1 MNKLLALGAQE
12 PTPQQAATLP
22 KREGRREV
30 DKRSLSFDAG
40 YFKRAKLSDCHPVHL
55 PVPGGSQL
63 AAGWVPAADAGSRKR
78 GAELTKAL
86 TILLL
91 LFLPTLLFAQSP
103 TLTVGS
109 KRFAESRILGEIVT
123 QTTNATGEA
132 HADHKSGLGNTG
144 IVFAALQSGS
154 IEIYPEYTGT
164 ITQELLKTKEILDL
178 PAMNVRLAPLGL
190 AAGIPLGFNDTYAL
204 AMREDQAEK
213 LGIKTLSDLAR
224 HPELKL
230 GLSQEFLKR
239 ADGWPG
245 VKAAYNLPFESPQGL
260 DHGLAY
266 EAIAGGQ
273 IEVTD
278 IYSTDSKIAKY
289 KLRVLTDDKHYFPA
303 YDAVLLYR
311 KDVPTRL
318 PRTWAALQKLSG
330 RITAPQ
336 MIALNAQVE
345 LQGQTPP
352 AVAAAF
358 LSGKKGTPE
367 STKAPGFW
375 ATLFAKDFWPETR
388 QHLFLVFVSLA
399 LSILVAVPLGI
410 WAARVPRAA
419 QPILSITGLIQTIPS
434 LALLAFLIPLLHQIG
449 PVPAILALF
458 LYSLLPIVR
467 NTYTGLTD
475 ISPSLRESALALGLP
490 PLARLR
496 LIELPLAARAIF
508 AGIKTAAVINVG
520 TATIA
525 AFIGAGGYGNRI
537 SQGLENNN
545 DLLLLSGAIPAAAL
559 ALLVQWGFDLLDRA
573 VVPKGLR

>member
-1 MNKLLALGAQE
+1 MRSKLI
-12 PTPQQAATLP
+12 
-22 KREGRREV
+22 
-30 DKRSLSFDAG
+30 
-40 YFKRAKLSDCHPVHL
+40 
-55 PVPGGSQL
+55 
-63 AAGWVPAADAGSRKR
+63 
-78 GAELTKAL
+78 
-86 TILLL
+86 ILLL
-91 LFLPTLLFAQSP
+91 LFALPAFAQTP
-103 TLTVGS
+103 TINVGS

-123 QTTNATGEA
+123 QTTNAVGEA
-132 HADHKSGLGNTG
+132 HATHQSGLGNTG

-154 IEIYPEYTGT
+154 IDIYPEYTGT
-164 ITQELLKTKEILDL
+164 ITQELLKTKETLDL
-178 PAMNVRLAPLGL
+178 PATNARLAPLGL
-190 AAGIPLGFNDTYAL
+190 AAGPPLGFNDTYAL
-204 AMREDQAEK
+204 AMREDQAQK
-213 LGIKTLSDLAR
+213 LGIQTLSDLAK

-245 VKAAYNLPFESPQGL
+245 VKAAYGLPFDAPQGL

-273 IEVTD
+273 IDVTD

-318 PRTWAALQKLSG
+318 PRTWAALQKLTG
-330 RITAPQ
+330 KITAPQ

-345 LQGQTPP
+345 LQNQPP
-352 AVAAAF
+352 AAVAAAF
-358 LSGKKGTPE
+358 LAGPTAAKSSVP
-367 STKAPGFW
+367 SASPGFW
-375 ATLFAKDFWPETR
+375 ATLFAPDFWPETR

-399 LSILVAVPLGI
+399 LSILFAIPLGI
-410 WAARVPRAA
+410 WAARTPSAA
-419 QPILSITGLIQTIPS
+419 QPILSVTGLIQTIPS

-449 PVPAILALF
+449 PLPAIVALF

-490 PLARLR
+490 SFARLR

-559 ALLVQWGFDLLDRA
+559 ALLVQWSFDLLDRA
-573 VVPKGLR
+573 VVPKGLRVKQ

>member
-1 MNKLLALGAQE
+1 M
-12 PTPQQAATLP
+12 TPH
-22 KREGRREV
+22 
-30 DKRSLSFDAG
+30 
-40 YFKRAKLSDCHPVHL
+40 YFCSPL
-55 PVPGGSQL
+55 PVRGR
-63 AAGWVPAADAGSRKR
+63 GWG
-78 GAELTKAL
+78 
-86 TILLL
+86 LLL
-91 LFLPTLLFAQSP
+91 LFLLTGCGAKAPQTLN
-103 TLTVGS
+103 VGS
-109 KRFAESRILGEIVT
+109 KRFAESRILGEVLA
-123 QTTNATGEA
+123 QTANTVGEA
-132 HADHKSGLGNTG
+132 RAAHQSGLGNTG
-144 IVFAALQSGS
+144 IVFAALQGGS
-154 IEIYPEYTGT
+154 IDIYPEYTGT
-164 ITQELLKTKEILDL
+164 ISQELLKSKTPL
-178 PAMNVRLAPLGL
+178 PLPEMNAKLAPLGL
-190 AAGIPLGFNDTYAL
+190 AAGVPLGFNDTYAL
-204 AMREDQAEK
+204 AIPEARAQA
-213 LGIKTLSDLAR
+213 LGIKALSDLAR

-245 VKAAYNLPFESPQGL
+245 VKAAYGLPFASPQGL

-273 IEVTD
+273 IDVTD

-289 KLRVLTDDKHYFPA
+289 KLRVLDDDKHYFPA

-311 KDVPTRL
+311 RDLPTRL
-318 PRTWAALQKLSG
+318 PKTWARLQTLEGKLA
-330 RITAPQ
+330 APQ

-345 LQGQTPP
+345 IQNQTPS
-352 AVAAAF
+352 AVATAYLAGAPASSSAAA
-358 LSGKKGTPE
+358 PHE
-367 STKAPGFW
+367 SFW
-375 ATLFAKDFWPETR
+375 AVLFGPDFWPETG

-399 LSILVAVPLGI
+399 LSVLVAIPLGI
-410 WAARVPRAA
+410 WAAHSPRAA

-449 PVPAILALF
+449 PVPAIAALF

-475 ISPSLRESALALGLP
+475 IAPSLRESALALGLP
-490 PLARLR
+490 AGARLR
-496 LIELPLAARAIF
+496 LIELPLASRAIF

-559 ALLVQWGFDLLDRA
+559 ALLVQYGFDLLDRA
-573 VVPKGLR
+573 VVPAGLKQEGHRR

>member
-1 MNKLLALGAQE
+1 MRFRNQNPDHAFSDHVLKRTAIGRRRQDPPLRGAGNWIFALALA
-12 PTPQQAATLP
+12 
-22 KREGRREV
+22 
-30 DKRSLSFDAG
+30 
-40 YFKRAKLSDCHPVHL
+40 
-55 PVPGGSQL
+55 
-63 AAGWVPAADAGSRKR
+63 
-78 GAELTKAL
+78 
-86 TILLL
+86 LLL
-91 LFLPTLLFAQSP
+91 TASCAAQTSS
-103 TLTVGS
+103 LTVGS
-109 KRFAESRILGEIVT
+109 KRFAESRILGEILT
-123 QTTNATGEA
+123 QTANAVGEV
-132 HADHKSGLGNTG
+132 HATHQSGLGNTG

-154 IEIYPEYTGT
+154 IDVYPEYTGT
-164 ITQELLKTKEILDL
+164 ISQELLKSKQPLDL
-178 PAMNVRLAPLGL
+178 AAMNAQLAPLKL
-190 AAGIPLGFNDTYAL
+190 AVGVPLGFNDTYAL
-204 AMREDQAEK
+204 AMRDDQAQK
-213 LGIKTLSDLAR
+213 LGIRSLSDLAK

-245 VKAAYNLPFESPQGL
+245 VKAAYSLPFDSPQGL

-273 IEVTD
+273 IDVTD

-289 KLRVLTDDKHYFPA
+289 KLRVLDDDKHYFPT

-311 KDVPTRL
+311 SDLPQRL
-318 PRTWAALQKLSG
+318 PKTWAKFETLAGK
-330 RITAPQ
+330 ITAPQ

-345 LQGQTPP
+345 LKNQTPP
-352 AVAAAF
+352 TVASAYLAGQAPSIAAHE
-358 LSGKKGTPE
+358 T
-367 STKAPGFW
+367 FW
-375 ATLFAKDFWPETR
+375 SVLFAPDFWPETR

-399 LSILVAVPLGI
+399 LSILVGIPLGI
-410 WAARVPRAA
+410 WAARSAGVA

-449 PVPAILALF
+449 AVPAILALF

-475 ISPSLRESALALGLP
+475 IAPSLRESAVALGLP
-490 PLARLR
+490 VGARLR
-496 LIELPLAARAIF
+496 LIELPLASRAIF
-508 AGIKTAAVINVG
+508 AGVKTAAVINVG

-559 ALLVQWGFDLLDRA
+559 ALLVQFVFDRLDRA
-573 VVPKGLR
+573 LVPAGLR

>member
-1 MNKLLALGAQE
+1 MRAFLFLFLLALPAFAQ
-12 PTPQQAATLP
+12 T
-22 KREGRREV
+22 
-30 DKRSLSFDAG
+30 
-40 YFKRAKLSDCHPVHL
+40 
-55 PVPGGSQL
+55 
-63 AAGWVPAADAGSRKR
+63 
-78 GAELTKAL
+78 
-86 TILLL
+86 
-91 LFLPTLLFAQSP
+91 PTLN
-103 TLTVGS
+103 VGS

-123 QTTNATGEA
+123 QTTNAVGEA
-132 HADHKSGLGNTG
+132 HAAHQSGLGNTG

-154 IEIYPEYTGT
+154 IDIYPEYTGT
-164 ITQELLKTKEILDL
+164 ITQELLKTKETLDL
-178 PAMNVRLAPLGL
+178 PAMNTRLAPLGL

-204 AMREDQAEK
+204 AMREDQAQK
-213 LGIKTLSDLAR
+213 LSIVTLSDLAK

-273 IEVTD
+273 IDVTD

-318 PRTWAALQKLSG
+318 PRTWTALQKLAG
-330 RITAPQ
+330 KITAPQ

-345 LQGQTPP
+345 LQNQTPV

-358 LSGKKGTPE
+358 LSGKSASPSAQE
-367 STKAPGFW
+367 SSSGFW
-375 ATLFAKDFWPETR
+375 ATLFAPDFWPETR

-399 LSILVAVPLGI
+399 LSILAAIPLGI
-410 WAARVPRAA
+410 WAARTPSAA
-419 QPILSITGLIQTIPS
+419 QPILSVTGLIQTIPS

-449 PVPAILALF
+449 PLPAIVALF

-490 PLARLR
+490 PFARLR
-496 LIELPLAARAIF
+496 LIELPLAARSIF

-559 ALLVQWGFDLLDRA
+559 ALLVQWGFDVLDRA
-573 VVPKGLR
+573 VVPKGLRVK

>member
-1 MNKLLALGAQE
+1 MK
-12 PTPQQAATLP
+12 TTLF
-22 KREGRREV
+22 
-30 DKRSLSFDAG
+30 LF
-40 YFKRAKLSDCHPVHL
+40 F
-55 PVPGGSQL
+55 
-63 AAGWVPAADAGSRKR
+63 
-78 GAELTKAL
+78 
-86 TILLL
+86 LLL
-91 LFLPTLLFAQSP
+91 TLSATAFAQTG
-103 TLTVGS
+103 TLNVGS
-109 KRFAESRILGEIVT
+109 KRFAESRILGEIIT
-123 QTTNATGEA
+123 QTVNQVGEA
-132 HADHKSGLGNTG
+132 HATHQSGLGNTG

-154 IEIYPEYTGT
+154 IDIYPEYTGT
-164 ITQELLKTKEILDL
+164 IGQELLKSKSQLDL
-178 PAMNVRLAPLGL
+178 PAMNAKLAPLGL
-190 AAGIPLGFNDTYAL
+190 AVGIPLGFNDTYAL
-204 AMREDQAEK
+204 AMRDDQAQK
-213 LGIKTLSDLAR
+213 LGIKTLSDLAE

-245 VKAAYNLPFESPQGL
+245 VKAAYGLPFDSPQGL

-273 IEVTD
+273 IDVTD

-289 KLRVLTDDKHYFPA
+289 KLRVLDDDKHYFPA

-318 PRTWAALQKLSG
+318 PRTWAKLQTLAGK
-330 RITAPQ
+330 ITAPQ

-345 LQGQTPP
+345 LQNQTPP
-352 AVAAAF
+352 AVAAAY
-358 LSGKKGTPE
+358 LTG
-367 STKAPGFW
+367 KAPVTTASEASGSSEPSGNGFW
-375 ATLFAKDFWPETR
+375 ATLFAPDFWPETR
-388 QHLFLVFVSLA
+388 QHLFLVFVSL
-399 LSILVAVPLGI
+399 LFSILVGIPLGI
-410 WAARVPRAA
+410 WAARSAPAA
-419 QPILSITGLIQTIPS
+419 QPILSVTGLIQTIPS
-434 LALLAFLIPLLHQIG
+434 LALLAFLIPLLHRIG
-449 PVPAILALF
+449 PIPAIVALF

-475 ISPSLRESALALGLP
+475 ISPSLRESAVALGLP
-490 PLARLR
+490 SGARLR

-559 ALLVQWGFDLLDRA
+559 ALLVQYGFDLLDRA
-573 VVPKGLR
+573 VVPKGLRGA

>member
-1 MNKLLALGAQE
+1 MTTKIAAPPPPFWGAII
-12 PTPQQAATLP
+12 P
-22 KREGRREV
+22 
-30 DKRSLSFDAG
+30 
-40 YFKRAKLSDCHPVHL
+40 
-55 PVPGGSQL
+55 
-63 AAGWVPAADAGSRKR
+63 
-78 GAELTKAL
+78 
-86 TILLL
+86 
-91 LFLPTLLFAQSP
+91 LFLLFAIPTFAQTP
-103 TLTVGS
+103 TLNVGS

-123 QTTNATGEA
+123 QTTNAVGEA
-132 HADHKSGLGNTG
+132 HASHQSGLGNTG

-154 IEIYPEYTGT
+154 IDLYPEYTGT
-164 ITQELLKTKEILDL
+164 ITQELLKAKGTLDL
-178 PAMNVRLAPLGL
+178 PAMNMRLAPLGL

-204 AMREDQAEK
+204 AMRDDQAQK
-213 LGIKTLSDLAR
+213 LGIQTLSDLAK

-245 VKAAYNLPFESPQGL
+245 VKAAYGLPFESPQGL

-273 IEVTD
+273 IDVTD

-311 KDVPTRL
+311 KDLPNRL
-318 PRTWAALQKLSG
+318 PRTWTALQKLG
-330 RITAPQ
+330 GKITAPQ

-345 LQGQTPP
+345 LQNHTP
-352 AVAAAF
+352 AATAAAYLSGKTVAAAET
-358 LSGKKGTPE
+358 TPG
-367 STKAPGFW
+367 AGFW
-375 ATLFAKDFWPETR
+375 ATLFAPDFWPETR

-399 LSILVAVPLGI
+399 LSIFVAVPLGI
-410 WAARVPRAA
+410 WAARTPSAA

-449 PVPAILALF
+449 PMPAIVALF

-490 PLARLR
+490 SSARLR

-573 VVPKGLR
+573 VVPRGLR